1 VNQIKFKYVHF
12 KQEYFSFIDAILQD
26 AGIKND
32 DFSMIQWRGEAM
44 KLDFVTCANHIVT
57 ARNIMNAAARTNSTP
72 FVQGRAIEHVLNR
85 KLVFDYCAYKKQAYS
100 LCPCDLKGCYDRI
113 VHLAASLA
121 LQRIGI
127 SQAKITSM
135 FGTIQQVIH
144 KIRTVFGD
152 SQDSYGGTS
161 DNFLLPPQGVGQ
173 GNGGG
178 PSIWA
183 ILSSTIFFVL
193 REKGFGV
200 NFCSALTN
208 KLFGLCRFAY
218 ADDCDLIQA
227 GDNPIQVS
235 ADMQSA
241 LSTWEGIVQATG
253 GSLAPDKSWLYL

>member
-1 VNQIKFKYVHF
+1 MGQIAEEQY
-12 KQEYFSFIDAILQD
+12 
-26 AGIKND
+26 
-32 DFSMIQWRGEAM
+32 R
-44 KLDFVTCANHIVT
+44 
-57 ARNIMNAAARTNSTP
+57 RP
-72 FVQGRAIEHVLNR
+72 GRSAIEHVLNR

-100 LCPCDLKGCYDRI
+100 LCSCDLKGCYDRI
-113 VHLAASLA
+113 VHSAASLA

-135 FGTIQQVIH
+135 FGTIQQLIH

-152 SQDSYGGTS
+152 SQDLYGGTS
-161 DNFLLPPQGVGQ
+161 DNFLLPPQGTGQ

-183 ILSSTIFFVL
+183 ILSSTIFFAF

-208 KLFGLCRFAY
+208 ELFRLCGFAY
-218 ADDCDLIQA
+218 VDDCDLIQA
-227 GDNPIQVS
+227 GDDPIQVS
-235 ADMQSA
+235 ANMQAA

-253 GSLAPDKSWLYL
+253 GALAPDKS